1 MFDVIQKIIYPNQLS
16 SYDYTRLSNL
26 LETYTEEQIIETYR
40 KHGFKPFT
48 YIEKILKNKKKVPSW
63 LNKEIENQ
71 SIDQDTKNNFN
82 DFKSFIEDFRNEKR

>member
-1 MFDVIQKIIYPNQLS
+1 MFDEIQKIIYPNQLS

-48 YIEKILKNKKKVPSW
+48 YIEKILKNKQKVPSW